1 MERSLHARKSPAV
14 TQLAKI
20 PRAFACATVHDM
32 FNWLT
37 VIIMV
42 IVSGFLETITSA
54 MVASLGDTSGNQKPP
69 DFLKVLTNPLTK
81 AIVRLD
87 KKVSHSRLSSF

>member
-1 MERSLHARKSPAV
+1 MERSLHACKSPAV
-14 TQLAKI
+14 SQLAKI
-20 PRAFACATVHDM
+20 SRAFACAIVHDM

-42 IVSGFLETITSA
+42 IVESVIGFLETITSA
-54 MVASLGDTSGNQKPP
+54 MVASLGDTYGNQKPP

-87 KKVSHSRLSSF
+87 KKVSHS

>member
-1 MERSLHARKSPAV
+1 M
-14 TQLAKI
+14 TQPPTT

-42 IVSGFLETITSA
+42 IVESVTGFLETITSA

-69 DFLKVLTNPLTK
+69 DFLKVLTNPLTR

-87 KKVSHSRLSSF
+87 KKVSYS

>member
-1 MERSLHARKSPAV
+1 
-14 TQLAKI
+14 
-20 PRAFACATVHDM
+20 M

-42 IVSGFLETITSA
+42 IVESVTGFLETITSA
-54 MVASLGDTSGNQKPP
+54 MVASLGDTSSNQKPP